1 MGLTITN
8 CSERFTPVY
17 PELVTRSTR
26 RIRVHAVVRPMRRIG
41 WTIAIAS
48 ALLVASFTV
57 ALRARA
63 DGSDRIHW
71 KQVPEA
77 QVKLDDK
84 TPLAWSVYQPV
95 KDKKDK
101 KASSTL
107 VLILLGHRYL
117 MLNLKDKTVYEVE
130 PPQLQAQGSDF
141 ESSDL
146 ADPSHAIGTSDWD
159 SRDVGPEQLY
169 KLTLGDYGRVLQ
181 VTLPHPLDLRLGLY

>member
-1 MGLTITN
+1 M
-8 CSERFTPVY
+8 
-17 PELVTRSTR
+17 TRSLH
-26 RIRVHAVVRPMRRIG
+26 RIRAHAVARLLRRLG
-41 WTIAIAS
+41 WSVPIAS
-48 ALLVASFTV
+48 ALLLASLTV
-57 ALRARA
+57 GVPARA

-84 TPLAWSVYQPV
+84 TPLAWSVYQPT

-117 MLNLKDKTVYEVE
+117 MLNLKDKAVYEVE

-141 ESSDL
+141 ESGDL
-146 ADPSHAIGTSDWD
+146 TDSSHLIRTSDWD

>member
-1 MGLTITN
+1 M
-8 CSERFTPVY
+8 
-17 PELVTRSTR
+17 TRSLH
-26 RIRVHAVVRPMRRIG
+26 RIRAHAVALRLRQLG
-41 WTIAIAS
+41 WSILIAS
-48 ALLVASFTV
+48 APLLVSLTV
-57 ALRARA
+57 ALPARA
-63 DGSDRIHW
+63 DGLDRIHW

-84 TPLAWSVYQPV
+84 TPLAWSVYQPT

-141 ESSDL
+141 ESGDL
-146 ADPSHAIGTSDWD
+146 TDSTHLIRTSDWD

>member
-1 MGLTITN
+1 M
-8 CSERFTPVY
+8 
-17 PELVTRSTR
+17 
-26 RIRVHAVVRPMRRIG
+26 RVHAVARLLRQLGRSIL
-41 WTIAIAS
+41 IAS
-48 ALLVASFTV
+48 ALLPASLPV
-57 ALRARA
+57 ALPARA

-84 TPLAWSVYQPV
+84 TPLAWSVYQPS

-101 KASSTL
+101 KANSNL
-107 VLILLGHRYL
+107 ILILLGHRYL

-130 PPQLQAQGSDF
+130 PPQLQAQGPDF
-141 ESSDL
+141 ESGDL
-146 ADPSHAIGTSDWD
+146 TDPARLIRTSDWD